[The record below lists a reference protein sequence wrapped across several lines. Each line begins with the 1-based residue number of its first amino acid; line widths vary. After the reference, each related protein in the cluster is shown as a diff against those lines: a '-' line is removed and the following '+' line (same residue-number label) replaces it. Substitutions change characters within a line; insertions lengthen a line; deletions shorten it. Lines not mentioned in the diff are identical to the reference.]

1 MNNTPTM
8 DSTPVASLN
17 TTGEPAS
24 TSRGEAPAP
33 TTASAAVAAQGGGGT
48 DIDSI
53 MRKMAEQQHQISSLN
68 EQLETKS
75 QDVKKLSEKQRSEMK
90 HVYDTVI
97 SKWVDTLDTSSEKSR
112 TEFKSGLCRLAEN
125 AEQENG
131 IWQVIMSASSASQT
145 DKANAIAKETEF
157 QALTQNYNE
166 LKTRVGGGRFV
177 DESARVGSKRPAEGE
192 PERQSNDIW
201 DNFSSFMKTSYNNDS
216 FAPIKGFGMKQ

>member
-1 MNNTPTM
+1 MESTPT
-8 DSTPVASLN
+8 SSVP
-17 TTGEPAS
+17 TGGESVS
-24 TSRGEAPAP
+24 TSRGEAATPN
-33 TTASAAVAAQGGGGT
+33 TASAAVAAQGGT

-53 MRKMAEQQHQISSLN
+53 MRKMAEQQNQISSLN

-90 HVYDTVI
+90 HIYDTVI
-97 SKWVDTLDTSSEKSR
+97 SKWVDGLDTTNAKSR
-112 TEFKSGLCRLAEN
+112 DEFKTGLCRLAEN

-166 LKTRVGGGRFV
+166 LKTRVGGGRFT
-177 DESARVGSKRPAEGE
+177 DESSRVGSKRSADNE
-192 PERQSNDIW
+192 PERQVNDIW

-216 FAPIKGFGMKQ
+216 FAPITGFGMK

>member
-1 MNNTPTM
+1 M

-33 TTASAAVAAQGGGGT
+33 TTASAAVAAQGGGT

-97 SKWVDTLDTSSEKSR
+97 SKWVDGLDTTNAKSR
-112 TEFKSGLCRLAEN
+112 EEFKSGLCRLAEN

-166 LKTRVGGGRFV
+166 LKTRVGGGRFLE
-177 DESARVGSKRPAEGE
+177 ESARVGSKRSADEE
-192 PERQSNDIW
+192 PERQVNDIW

-216 FAPIKGFGMKQ
+216 FAPIKGFGIK

>member
-1 MNNTPTM
+1 M
-8 DSTPVASLN
+8 DSTPSSSV
-17 TTGEPAS
+17 TTGGESVS
-24 TSRGEAPAP
+24 TSRGEAATPN
-33 TTASAAVAAQGGGGT
+33 TASAAVAAMGGT

-53 MRKMAEQQHQISSLN
+53 MRKMAEQQNQISSLN

-166 LKTRVGGGRFV
+166 LKTRVGGGRFLE
-177 DESARVGSKRPAEGE
+177 ESARVGSKRSADEE
-192 PERQSNDIW
+192 PERQVNDIW

-216 FAPIKGFGMKQ
+216 FAPIKGFGIK